1 MPSSD
6 QIQLLMEELGPAMD
20 EVTDIL
26 READTSWTIALED
39 ETVIGLDLVAE
50 QEKLVLSTE
59 LGEPPEE
66 RRAFCNEFFMVYN
79 FNWVQSGGVKIG
91 LESPNGEYVMMFE
104 LNAAGLSLQTLQ
116 MVIANMARQSLAW
129 RELIALGMEGAT
141 SPESGFENDLTMAA
155 IRV

>member
-1 MPSSD
+1 MTSSD
-6 QIQLLMEELGPAMD
+6 QIQLLMEELGPATD
-20 EVTDIL
+20 EVTDVI
-26 READTSWTIALED
+26 READASWTIALVD
-39 ETVIGLDLVAE
+39 ETVIGFDLVE
-50 QEKLVLSTE
+50 DQEKLMLSTE

-66 RRAFCNEFFMVYN
+66 RRAFFNELFMVYN

-104 LNAAGLSLQTLQ
+104 LNAAGLSLQKLQ

-129 RELIALGMEGAT
+129 RELIAIGMEGAT
-141 SPESGFENDLTMAA
+141 PPESGFDTDLTTAA